1 MIFVKSNEMNKNQ
14 LAVSKM
20 KRFYQRKLTHILGEE
35 TETNIKRQDASNILS
50 YNSNLVLHLLTAGA
64 EERQE
69 TIISNMNLLHY
80 SSGCTKL

>member
-1 MIFVKSNEMNKNQ
+1 
-14 LAVSKM
+14 M
-20 KRFYQRKLTHILGEE
+20 KRFYQQKLTHILGEE
-35 TETNIKRQDASNILS
+35 TEMNIKRQDASNTSS

-69 TIISNMNLLHY
+69 TIIGNMNSLHY